1 MYEMEDTSE
10 GHPRSSTSSGAS
22 AGNAAGTIHLNGQQT
37 KLATGLRP
45 ARSSSTLASFVSQSQ
60 HSRRARSTRS
70 MATLNPP
77 ETKFSSLKYGDKD
90 ELGKASI
97 LDAQTGVRLQ
107 RHKGLWFEDGS
118 VVCRVENNLFCV
130 HMSVLE
136 RHSEFFKDMFT
147 IPQPSE
153 GQGQSD
159 SLVIEGSIMRHSP
172 QLIPVITLFD
182 RAEDVANLLNALYD
196 IGPYVF
202 LLISSEYGSDIARQR
217 LWGQRRR

>member
-1 MYEMEDTSE
+1 
-10 GHPRSSTSSGAS
+10 
-22 AGNAAGTIHLNGQQT
+22 
-37 KLATGLRP
+37 
-45 ARSSSTLASFVSQSQ
+45 
-60 HSRRARSTRS
+60 

-77 ETKFSSLKYGDKD
+77 ETKFSSLKYGGKD

-107 RHKGLWFEDGS
+107 RHLDLWFEDGS
-118 VVCRVENNLFCV
+118 VVCRAENTLFCV

-147 IPQPSE
+147 IPQPSG

-202 LLISSEYGSDIARQR
+202 PPDILRV
-217 LWGQRRR
+217 WD